1 MGSSR
6 LCLLGNCINLILLF
20 FIMGLKKKVLIID
33 DEVDFCFLLKTYLTK
48 KNYKI
53 SLANTLYQGMQ
64 LLESEKPDIIFLDNN
79 LPDGF
84 GWDKIDFITHSHPE
98 VQLNLISAYNY
109 IYPAPEINELKVW
122 EKPLDL
128 RKLDEYL

>member
-1 MGSSR
+1 
-6 LCLLGNCINLILLF
+6 
-20 FIMGLKKKVLIID
+20 MGLRKKVLIID

-53 SLANTLYQGMQ
+53 SLANTLYQGLQ
-64 LLESEKPDIIFLDNN
+64 LLESENPDIIFLDNN

-98 VQLNLISAYNY
+98 AQLNLVSAYNY
-109 IYPAPEINELKVW
+109 IYPSPDINELKVW

>member
-1 MGSSR
+1 M
-6 LCLLGNCINLILLF
+6 NI
-20 FIMGLKKKVLIID
+20 KKKVLIID
-33 DEVDFCFLLKTYLTK
+33 DEVDFCFLLKTYLSK
-48 KNYKI
+48 KDYNI

-64 LLESEKPDIIFLDNN
+64 LLESENPDIIFLDNN

-84 GWDKIDFITHSHPE
+84 GWDKIDFITHSHPKA
-98 VQLNLISAYNY
+98 QLNLMSAYNY
-109 IYPAPEINELKVW
+109 TYLVPEAEKVKVW

>member
-1 MGSSR
+1 MGS
-6 LCLLGNCINLILLF
+6 
-20 FIMGLKKKVLIID
+20 KKKVLIID
-33 DEVDFCFLLKTYLTK
+33 DEVDFCFLLKTYLSK

-53 SLANTLYQGMQ
+53 SLANTLHHGMQ
-64 LLESEKPDIIFLDNN
+64 LLESENPDIIFLDNN

-84 GWDKIDFITHSHPE
+84 GWDKIDFITHSHPDA
-98 VQLNLISAYNY
+98 QLNLMSAYKY
-109 IYPAPEINELKVW
+109 TYPVTEAEKLMVW